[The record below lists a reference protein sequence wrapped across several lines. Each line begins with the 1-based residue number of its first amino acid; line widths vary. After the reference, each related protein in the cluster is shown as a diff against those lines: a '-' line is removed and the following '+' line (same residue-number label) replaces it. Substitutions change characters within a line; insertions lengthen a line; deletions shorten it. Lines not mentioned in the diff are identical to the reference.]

1 MRKNV
6 SKGKA
11 YRRSESEQYTMKRM
25 DSGARLP
32 EFKGFNVSVLQTL
45 ILTYELS

>member
-6 SKGKA
+6 SKRKD
-11 YRRSESEQYTMKRM
+11 YRSESEQYMRKRM

-32 EFKGFNVSVLQTL
+32 EFKGFNVSVLQIL
-45 ILTYELS
+45 VLTYELS